1 MPTDRETIKAMIRED
16 RERRRKYFRVYD
28 PVRGDPQGEVVPRSK
43 FEIDGVEYNVPTE
56 MLSDPFVKAFVRYKG
71 ASGLLKATGQ
81 YDTEENRHLVTENL
95 MNLRLK
101 YDFEFTAATTIKIQD
116 KETKRAIPL
125 ILNEGQRIL
134 VGEYE
139 RQRLAGVP
147 IRVLLVKAR
156 QWGGSTATQCYMYWL
171 QRYWF
176 ENWHSCIV
184 ALDQTQ
190 AVNIRTMYKNL
201 IAKLPRWSDPVSFKR
216 FEGTELIRIMPE
228 RGCRVQIGSA
238 QKPDAL
244 RSFDFSLV
252 HMSEVGLWKDTKEAR
267 GDDVAMA
274 LYSTVPDV
282 QGTMIVMESTAKGV
296 GNYFHRQYLAAL
308 DNKKS
313 GTIGIRP
320 VFVAWFVDARYTR
333 HYLDRYPSTAAFVET
348 WTDYNW
354 HQWNVQGATLDGIFW
369 YNHFKKSH
377 HWTDFQ
383 MKSEYP
389 GSAEEA
395 FQTKSGRYF
404 TDDLLSWLHKN
415 VKEPKFIGDI
425 RGDATVGEKIMDN
438 VRLYPNDALQTEVLK
453 IWIHPTDNNVEGKK
467 VKNRFVVTVDVGG
480 RGHRADWSVIS
491 VFDRISMAGE
501 FGALERAALWRGHVD
516 PDLLAYKAAQ
526 IAHYY
531 DDALLVI
538 ESNTYETKNK
548 KSDDAAVSEGDHT
561 YTVLDTLAGIY
572 ENLYRRR
579 TAPDNTKDKPTR
591 HIGWHMNKQTKY
603 LAYDD
608 YTVRIREGDYMEY
621 SQDAADEAMW
631 LMNAPGGK
639 IEAMEGTHD
648 DIQDTTAVGCYIAF
662 GGMEPVKIIED
673 APRRTPSVRHTHT
686 GGESTF

>member
-1 MPTDRETIKAMIRED
+1 MTVDREKIKAMLRED
-16 RERRRKYFRVYD
+16 KERRNKYFRTYD
-28 PVRGDPQGEVVPRSK
+28 PIRGDSLGEVVPRSP
-43 FEIDGVEYNVPTE
+43 FVIDGKEYFVPNE
-56 MLSDPFVKAFVRYKG
+56 MLTDPFVKAYIKYKG
-71 ASGLLKATGQ
+71 ASGLLQATGQ
-81 YDTEENRHLVTENL
+81 YDNEDNRRVVQENL
-95 MNLRLK
+95 INLRFK
-101 YDFEFTAATTIKIQD
+101 YDFEFCCAATLKIQD
-116 KETKRAIPL
+116 KETKQMITFV
-125 ILNEGQRIL
+125 LNEGQRIL
-134 VGEYE
+134 IGEYE

-201 IAKLPRWSDPVSFKR
+201 IAKLPQWSDPVSFKR
-216 FEGTELIRIMPE
+216 FEGTELIRIIPE

-252 HMSEVGLWKDTKEAR
+252 HMSEVGLWKDTQEAK

-282 QGTMIVMESTAKGV
+282 PGTMIVMESTAKGV

-313 GTIGIRP
+313 GTTGIRP
-320 VFVAWFVDARYTR
+320 VFVSWFVDVRYTR
-333 HYLDRYPSTAAFVET
+333 RYLNRYQSTEDFVKT
-348 WTDYNW
+348 WNDYNW
-354 HQWNVQGATLDGIFW
+354 WQWEQGATLDGIFW

-389 GSAEEA
+389 TTAEEA

-404 TDDLLSWLHKN
+404 TDDLLSWLSKN
-415 VKEPKFIGDI
+415 IRQPKFIGDI

-438 VRLYPNDALQTEVLK
+438 VKLYPNDSLQTEVLK
-453 IWIHPTDNNVEGKK
+453 IWIYPDDNRPEGKK
-467 VKNRFVVTVDVGG
+467 VKNRFLVTVDVGG
-480 RGHRADWSVIS
+480 RGYRADWSVIS

-526 IAHYY
+526 IAHFY

-538 ESNTYETKNK
+538 ESNTYESKNK

-561 YTVLDTLAGIY
+561 YTVLDTLGGIY

-579 TAPDNTKDKPTR
+579 TAPDNKDDKATR

-673 APRRTPSVRHTHT
+673 APRRTSSVTHAKT
-686 GGESTF
+686 GGESQF

>member
-1 MPTDRETIKAMIRED
+1 MEKRFDAKAMLRLD
-16 RERRRKYFRVYD
+16 KERRNKYFRTYD
-28 PVRGDPQGEVVPRSK
+28 PIRGDESGEVVPRSK
-43 FEIDGVEYNVPTE
+43 LAIDGRDWFVPDE
-56 MLSDPFVKAFVRYKG
+56 MLKDPFVKAYLKYG
-71 ASGLLKATGQ
+71 GPSGLLNATGQ
-81 YDTEENRHLVTENL
+81 YDTEENRKAVKENL
-95 MNLRLK
+95 FNLRLK
-101 YDFEFTAATTIKIQD
+101 YDFEFAAAATIKIQD
-116 KETKRAIPL
+116 KETKQPIPL
-125 ILNEGQRIL
+125 VLNEGQRIL

-201 IAKLPRWSDPVSFKR
+201 IAKLPGWSDPVSFKR

-252 HMSEVGLWKDTKEAR
+252 HMSEVGLWKDTQEAK

-282 QGTMIVMESTAKGV
+282 PGTMIVMESTAKGV

-313 GTIGIRP
+313 GTSGIRP
-320 VFVAWFVDARYTR
+320 VFVAWYVDARYTK
-333 HYLDRYPSTAAFVET
+333 RYFGRYQNTEEFVET
-348 WTDYNW
+348 WTEYNW
-354 HQWNVQGATLDGIFW
+354 WQWEQGATLDGIYW
-369 YNHFKKSH
+369 YNTFKRSH

-389 GSAEEA
+389 TTAEEA

-404 TDDLLSWLHKN
+404 TDDLLAWLRKN
-415 VKEPKFIGDI
+415 VRAPKFVGDI
-425 RGDATVGEKIMDN
+425 RGDATVGDKVMEN

-453 IWIHPTDNNVEGKK
+453 IWIQPTDNAPEGVK
-467 VKNRFVVTVDVGG
+467 VRNRFLVTVDVGG

-561 YTVLDTLAGIY
+561 YTVLDTLGGIY

-579 TAPDNTKDKPTR
+579 TSPDNTRDKETR

-603 LAYDD
+603 MAYDD
-608 YTVRIREGDYMEY
+608 YTVRLREGDYMEY

-648 DIQDTTAVGCYIAF
+648 DIQDTTAVGCYISF
-662 GGMEPVKIIED
+662 GSMPAVKMVED
-673 APRRTPSVRHTHT
+673 APRRAPSVTHRGT

>member
-1 MPTDRETIKAMIRED
+1 MTADNDKIKEMLRED
-16 RERRRKYFRVYD
+16 QDRRRRYFRTYD
-28 PVRGDPQGEVVPRSK
+28 PIIGDEQGEVVHRTK
-43 FEIDGVEYNVPTE
+43 LGIDGKEYWVPDQ
-56 MLSDPFVKAFVRYKG
+56 MMADPFVKAYIRYKG
-71 ASGLLKATGQ
+71 PSGLLQATGQ
-81 YDTEENRHLVTENL
+81 YDTEENRKLVSEHLVR
-95 MNLRLK
+95 LRLK
-101 YDFEFTAATTIKIQD
+101 YVFEFSAATEDKIQD
-116 KETKRAIPL
+116 KETKSFIPL
-125 ILNEGQRIL
+125 ILNQGQRIL
-134 VGEYE
+134 VAEFE

-156 QWGGSTATQCYMYWL
+156 QWGGSTVTQCYMSWL

-184 ALDQTQ
+184 ALNQTQ

-201 IAKLPRWSDPVSFKR
+201 IAKLPRWSEPITFRR
-216 FEGTELIRIMPE
+216 FEGTELIRIIPE
-228 RGCRVQIGSA
+228 RGCRIQIGSA
-238 QKPDAL
+238 TKPDAL
-244 RSFDFSLV
+244 RSFDFSMV
-252 HMSEVGLWKDTKEAR
+252 HLSEVGLWKDTKEAK

-282 QGTMIVMESTAKGV
+282 PGTMIVMESTAKGV
-296 GNYFHRQYLAAL
+296 GNYFHRQYLAAKE
-308 DNKKS
+308 NKKNNAV
-313 GTIGIRP
+313 GIRP
-320 VFVAWFVDARYTR
+320 VFVGWFVDVRYTSR
-333 HYLDRYPSTAAFVET
+333 YLNRYRNTKEFVET
-348 WTDYNW
+348 WTEYNW
-354 HQWNVQGATLDGIFW
+354 WQWEQGATLDGIYW
-369 YNHFKKSH
+369 YNTYKKSKN
-377 HWTDFQ
+377 WNDFQ

-389 GSAEEA
+389 TTAEEA

-404 TDDLLSWLHKN
+404 SDDLLSWLQKN
-415 VKEPKFIGDI
+415 IRQPKFIGDI
-425 RGDATVGEKIMDN
+425 RGDATVGKNVMEN
-438 VRLYPNDALQTEVLK
+438 VRLYPNDALQSEVLK
-453 IWIHPTDNNVEGKK
+453 IWIHPTDGAIVGKK
-467 VKNRFVVTVDVGG
+467 IKNRFLVTVDVGG
-480 RGHRADWSVIS
+480 RSYRADWSVIS

-501 FGALERAALWRGHVD
+501 FGALERAALWKGHVD

-561 YTVLDTLAGIY
+561 YTVLDTLAEIY
-572 ENLYRRR
+572 DNLYRRR
-579 TAPDNTKDKPTR
+579 TTPDNKDDKATR

-648 DIQDTTAVGCYIAF
+648 DIQDTTAVGNYIAF
-662 GGMEPVKIIED
+662 GGMEPVKILED
-673 APRRTPSVRHTHT
+673 APRRTPSVRHANT
-686 GGESTF
+686 GGESSF

>member
-1 MPTDRETIKAMIRED
+1 MQSNPDIKAMLRED
-16 RERRRKYFRVYD
+16 KVRRNKYFRTYD
-28 PVRGDPQGEVVPRSK
+28 PIRGDEQGEVVPREK
-43 FEIDGVEYNVPTE
+43 LTIAGQEYNVPCE
-56 MLSDPFVKAFVRYKG
+56 MMQDPFVKAYLKHDG
-71 ASGLLKATGQ
+71 ASGLLRATGQ
-81 YDTEENRHLVTENL
+81 YDTDENRNAVVENL
-95 MNLRLK
+95 FNLRLK
-101 YDFEFTAATTIKIQD
+101 YDFEFCAAATIKIQD
-116 KETKRAIPL
+116 KETKKSIPL

-176 ENWHSCIV
+176 ESWHSCIV

-201 IAKLPRWSDPVSFKR
+201 IAKLPGWSDPISFKR
-216 FEGTELIRIMPE
+216 FEGTELIRIIPE
-228 RGCRVQIGSA
+228 RNCRVQIGSA
-238 QKPDAL
+238 QRPDAL

-252 HMSEVGLWKDTKEAR
+252 HMSEVGLWKDTQEAK

-282 QGTMIVMESTAKGV
+282 PGTMIVMESTAKGV

-313 GTIGIRP
+313 GTNGIRP
-320 VFVAWFVDARYTR
+320 VFVAWYVDARYTK
-333 HYLDRYPSTAAFVET
+333 RYFDKYRNTEDFVST
-348 WTDYNW
+348 WTEYNW
-354 HQWNVQGATLDGIFW
+354 WQWEQGATLDGIYW
-369 YNHFKKSH
+369 YNNFKKAH

-389 GSAEEA
+389 TTAEEA

-404 TDDLLSWLHKN
+404 TDDLLAWLKHN
-415 VKEPKFIGDI
+415 VRQPKFVGDI
-425 RGDATVGEKIMDN
+425 RGDATIGDKVMEN
-438 VRLYPNDALQTEVLK
+438 VKLYPNDALQSEVLK
-453 IWIHPTDNNVEGKK
+453 IWIHPQDNAPDGKV
-467 VKNRFVVTVDVGG
+467 VKNRFLVTVDVGG
-480 RGHRADWSVIS
+480 RGYRADWSVIS

-538 ESNTYETKNK
+538 ESNTYDTKNK

-561 YTVLDTLAGIY
+561 FTVLDTLGNIY
-572 ENLYRRR
+572 DNLYRRR
-579 TAPDNTKDKPTR
+579 TAPD
-591 HIGWHMNKQTKY
+591 
-603 LAYDD
+603 
-608 YTVRIREGDYMEY
+608 
-621 SQDAADEAMW
+621 
-631 LMNAPGGK
+631 
-639 IEAMEGTHD
+639 
-648 DIQDTTAVGCYIAF
+648 
-662 GGMEPVKIIED
+662 
-673 APRRTPSVRHTHT
+673 
-686 GGESTF
+686 

>member
-1 MPTDRETIKAMIRED
+1 MSTDREKIKAMLRLD
-16 RERRRKYFRVYD
+16 KERRRKYFRTYD
-28 PVRGDPQGEVVPRSK
+28 PIRGDELGEVVPRSP
-43 FEIDGVEYNVPTE
+43 FSIDGTEYWVPTE
-56 MLSDPFVKAFVRYKG
+56 MLSDDFVKAYIKYKG
-71 ASGLLKATGQ
+71 ASGLLRATGQ
-81 YDTEENRHLVTENL
+81 YDTEENRKLIVGNL
-95 MNLRLK
+95 MTLRLK
-101 YDFEFTAATTIKIQD
+101 YDFEFVAASTIKIQD
-116 KETKRAIPL
+116 KETKKPIPL

-134 VGEYE
+134 IGEYE

-201 IAKLPRWSDPVSFKR
+201 IAKLPAWSDPVSFKR

-252 HMSEVGLWKDTKEAR
+252 HMSEVGLWKDTQEAR

-282 QGTMIVMESTAKGV
+282 PGTMIVMESTAKGV

-320 VFVAWFVDARYTR
+320 VFVAWYVDIRYTR
-333 HYLDRYPSTAAFVET
+333 RYLDRYPSTEKFVET

-354 HQWNVQGATLDGIFW
+354 WQWEQGATLDGIYW
-369 YNHFKKSH
+369 YNHFKKAH

-389 GSAEEA
+389 TTAEEA

-404 TDDLLSWLHKN
+404 TDDLLSWLHRN
-415 VKEPKFIGDI
+415 IRNPKFTGDI
-425 RGDATVGEKIMDN
+425 RGDATVGEKIMQN
-438 VRLYPNDALQTEVLK
+438 VKLYPMDALTEVLK
-453 IWIHPTDNNVEGKK
+453 IWIYPTDNAPSGKK
-467 VKNRFVVTVDVGG
+467 VKNRFLVTVDVGG

-538 ESNTYETKNK
+538 ESNTYETKNR

-579 TAPDNTKDKPTR
+579 TTPDNTRDKETR

-631 LMNAPGGK
+631 LMNAPGGR

-648 DIQDTTAVGCYIAF
+648 DIQDTTAVGNYIAF
-662 GGMEPVKIIED
+662 GGMDPVKILED
-673 APRRTPSVRHTHT
+673 APRRTSSVKHSFT
-686 GGESTF
+686 GGESSF

>member
-1 MPTDRETIKAMIRED
+1 MTADSYDVKEMLRVDKA
-16 RERRRKYFRVYD
+16 RRNKYFRAYD
-28 PVRGDPQGEVVPRSK
+28 PVKGDPLGEVVPRTQFK
-43 FEIDGVEYNVPTE
+43 IDGQDYWVPE
-56 MLSDPFVKAFVRYKG
+56 QMMRDPFVVAFIRYKG
-71 ASGLLKATGQ
+71 ASGLLQATGQ
-81 YDTEENRHLVTENL
+81 YDTEENRKLILDNL

-101 YDFEFTAATTIKIQD
+101 YDFEFCAAATVKIQD
-116 KETKRAIPL
+116 KETKKPIPL
-125 ILNEGQRIL
+125 VLNEGQRIL

-171 QRYWF
+171 QRYWY

-201 IAKLPRWSDPVSFKR
+201 IAKLPVWSDPVTFKR

-252 HMSEVGLWKDTKEAR
+252 HMSEVGLWKDTQEAR

-282 QGTMIVMESTAKGV
+282 PGTMIVMESTAKGV

-313 GTIGIRP
+313 NTAGIRP
-320 VFVAWFVDARYTR
+320 VFVAWYVDIRYTR
-333 HYLDRYPSTAAFVET
+333 KYLSRYPSTKQFVET

-354 HQWNVQGATLDGIFW
+354 WQWEQGATMDGIFW

-389 GSAEEA
+389 TTAEEA

-415 VKEPKFIGDI
+415 IRQPKFVGDI
-425 RGDATVGEKIMDN
+425 RGRATVGEGVMEEVK
-438 VRLYPNDALQTEVLK
+438 LYPNDALLSEVLK
-453 IWIHPTDNNVEGKK
+453 IWIYPEDNAPSGKK

-480 RGHRADWSVIS
+480 RGARADWSVIS
-491 VFDRISMAGE
+491 VFDRLSMAGE

-538 ESNTYETKNK
+538 ESNTYETKNR

-579 TAPDNTKDKPTR
+579 TTPDNTQDKATR

-603 LAYDD
+603 MAYDD
-608 YTVRIREGDYMEY
+608 YTVRLREGDYMEY

-662 GGMEPVKIIED
+662 GGMEPVKILED
-673 APRRTPSVRHTHT
+673 APRRTSSVRHAHT

>member
-1 MPTDRETIKAMIRED
+1 MTPGDFDIKEMLRTD
-16 RERRRKYFRVYD
+16 RERRNKYFRTYD
-28 PVRGDPQGEVVPRSK
+28 PILGDSLGEVVPRTQ
-43 FEIDGVEYNVPTE
+43 FEIAGRTYWVPTE
-56 MLSDPFVKAFVRYKG
+56 MMSDDFVKAYQKYGG
-71 ASGLLKATGQ
+71 ASGLLRATGQ
-81 YDTEENRHLVTENL
+81 FDTEENRRLIDENL
-95 MNLRLK
+95 INIRFR
-101 YDFEFTAATTIKIQD
+101 YDFEFCCAATLKIQD
-116 KETKRAIPL
+116 KETKQMITFV
-125 ILNEGQRIL
+125 LNEGQRIL
-134 VGEYE
+134 IGEYE

-171 QRYWF
+171 QRYWY

-201 IAKLPRWSDPVSFKR
+201 IAKLPPWSGHITFKR
-216 FEGTELIRIMPE
+216 FEGTELIRIIPE

-252 HMSEVGLWKDTKEAR
+252 HMSEVGLWKDTQEAK

-282 QGTMIVMESTAKGV
+282 PGTMIVMESTAKGV

-313 GTIGIRP
+313 GTVGIRP
-320 VFVAWFVDARYTR
+320 VFVAWFVDVRYTR
-333 HYLDRYPSTAAFVET
+333 RVLNRYASYSDFVKT
-348 WTDYNW
+348 WSEYNW
-354 HQWNVQGATLDGIFW
+354 WQWEQGATMDGIFW

-389 GSAEEA
+389 TTAEEA

-404 TDDLLSWLHKN
+404 TDDLLSWLRKN
-415 VKEPKFIGDI
+415 TRQPKFIGDI
-425 RGDATVGEKIMDN
+425 RGDATVGEKIMEN

-453 IWIHPTDNNVEGKK
+453 IWIHPDENVPAGKK
-467 VKNRFVVTVDVGG
+467 VKNRFLVTVDVGG
-480 RGHRADWSVIS
+480 RGYRADWSVIS

-531 DDALLVI
+531 GDALLVI
-538 ESNTYETKNK
+538 ESNTYETKNR

-561 YTVLDTLAGIY
+561 YTVLDTLGGIY

-579 TAPDNTKDKPTR
+579 TAPDNKDDKATR

-603 LAYDD
+603 MAYDD
-608 YTVRIREGDYMEY
+608 YTVRLREGDYMEY

-662 GGMEPVKIIED
+662 GGMEPVKILED
-673 APRRTPSVRHTHT
+673 APRRTPSVRHSAG
-686 GGESTF
+686 GGESQF

>member
-1 MPTDRETIKAMIRED
+1 MSIDREKIKEMLRTDRARRET
-16 RERRRKYFRVYD
+16 YFRTYD
-28 PVRGDPQGEVVPRSK
+28 PIRGDDQSEVVQRSQL
-43 FEIDGVEYNVPTE
+43 EIDGKVYWVPNQ
-56 MLSDPFVKAFVRYKG
+56 MLADSFVKAYLKYG
-71 ASGLLKATGQ
+71 GPSGLLQVTGQ
-81 YDTEENRHLVTENL
+81 YDTEENRKLISENL
-95 MNLRLK
+95 VRLRLK
-101 YDFEFTAATTIKIQD
+101 YDFEFSAATEDKIQD
-116 KETKRAIPL
+116 KETKAFIPL
-125 ILNEGQRIL
+125 ILNKGQRIL
-134 VGEYE
+134 VAEFE

-147 IRVLLVKAR
+147 IRILLVKAR
-156 QWGGSTATQCYMYWL
+156 QWGGSTVTQCYMSWL

-184 ALDQTQ
+184 ALNQTQ

-201 IAKLPRWSDPVSFKR
+201 IAKLPRWSDPITFKR
-216 FEGTELIRIMPE
+216 FEGTELIRIIPE
-228 RGCRVQIGSA
+228 RGCRIQIGSA
-238 QKPDAL
+238 TKPDAL
-244 RSFDFSLV
+244 RSFDFSMV
-252 HMSEVGLWKDTKEAR
+252 HLSEVGLWKDTKEAK

-282 QGTMIVMESTAKGV
+282 PGTMIVMESTAKGV
-296 GNYFHRQYLAAL
+296 GNYFHRQYLAAV
-308 DNKKS
+308 DNKEH
-313 GTIGIRP
+313 GANGIRP
-320 VFVAWFVDARYTR
+320 VFVGWFVDARYTR
-333 HYLDRYPSTAAFVET
+333 RYLDRYPSTEQFVST
-348 WTDYNW
+348 WTEYNW
-354 HQWNVQGATLDGIFW
+354 WQWEQGATLDGIYW
-369 YNHFKKSH
+369 YNRYKKEKN
-377 HWTDFQ
+377 WNDFQ

-389 GSAEEA
+389 TTAEEA

-404 TDDLLSWLHKN
+404 SDDLLSWLKQN
-415 VKEPKFIGDI
+415 VRQPKFIGDI
-425 RGDATVGEKIMDN
+425 RGDATVGEKIMEN
-438 VRLYPNDALQTEVLK
+438 VRLYPNDALQSEVLK
-453 IWIHPTDNNVEGKK
+453 IWINPKDNIPDGKK
-467 VKNRFVVTVDVGG
+467 VKNRFLVTVDVGG
-480 RGHRADWSVIS
+480 RSYRADWSVIS

-538 ESNTYETKNK
+538 ESNTYESKNK

-579 TAPDNTKDKPTR
+579 TAPDNKDDKATR
-591 HIGWHMNKQTKY
+591 HIGWHMNKSTKY

-621 SQDAADEAMW
+621 SQDAANEAMW

-662 GGMEPVKIIED
+662 GGMEPVKIVED
-673 APRRTPSVRHTHT
+673 APRRTPSVRHSAT
-686 GGESTF
+686 GGESQF

>member
-1 MPTDRETIKAMIRED
+1 MSTDREKIKEMLRVD
-16 RERRRKYFRVYD
+16 KERRKKYFRTYD
-28 PVRGDPQGEVVPRSK
+28 PIRGDELGEVVPRSP
-43 FEIDGVEYNVPTE
+43 FSIDGTEYWVPTE
-56 MLSDPFVKAFVRYKG
+56 MLSDDFVKAYIKYKG
-71 ASGLLKATGQ
+71 ASGLLRATGQ
-81 YDTEENRHLVTENL
+81 YDTEENRRLIVGNL
-95 MNLRLK
+95 MTLRLK
-101 YDFEFTAATTIKIQD
+101 YDFEFVAASTIKIQD
-116 KETKRAIPL
+116 KETKKPIPL

-134 VGEYE
+134 IGEYE

-201 IAKLPRWSDPVSFKR
+201 IAKLPAWSDPVTFKR

-252 HMSEVGLWKDTKEAR
+252 HMSEVGLWKDTQEAR

-282 QGTMIVMESTAKGV
+282 PGTMIVMESTAKGV

-320 VFVAWFVDARYTR
+320 VFVAWYVDIRYTR
-333 HYLDRYPSTAAFVET
+333 RYLDRYPSTEKFVET

-354 HQWNVQGATLDGIFW
+354 WQWEQGATLDGIYW
-369 YNHFKKSH
+369 YNHFKKAH

-389 GSAEEA
+389 TTAEEA

-404 TDDLLSWLHKN
+404 TDDLLSWLHRN
-415 VKEPKFIGDI
+415 IRNPKFVGDI
-425 RGDATVGEKIMDN
+425 RGDATVGEKIMEN
-438 VRLYPNDALQTEVLK
+438 VKLYPMDALTEVLK
-453 IWIHPTDNNVEGKK
+453 IWIYPTDNAPSGKK
-467 VKNRFVVTVDVGG
+467 VKNRFLVTVDVGG

-501 FGALERAALWRGHVD
+501 YGALERAALWRGHVD

-538 ESNTYETKNK
+538 ESNTYETKNR

-579 TAPDNTKDKPTR
+579 TTPDNTRDKETR

-631 LMNAPGGK
+631 LMNAPGGR

-648 DIQDTTAVGCYIAF
+648 DIQDTTAVGNYIAF
-662 GGMEPVKIIED
+662 GGMEPVKILED
-673 APRRTPSVRHTHT
+673 APRRTSSVKHSFT
-686 GGESTF
+686 GGESSF

>member
-1 MPTDRETIKAMIRED
+1 MSTDREKIKEMLRVD
-16 RERRRKYFRVYD
+16 KERRKKYFRTYD
-28 PVRGDPQGEVVPRSK
+28 PIRGDELGEVVPRSP
-43 FEIDGVEYNVPTE
+43 FSIDGTEYWVPTE
-56 MLSDPFVKAFVRYKG
+56 MLSDDFVKAYIKYKG
-71 ASGLLKATGQ
+71 ASGLLRATGQ
-81 YDTEENRHLVTENL
+81 YDTEENRRLIVGNL
-95 MNLRLK
+95 MTLRLK
-101 YDFEFTAATTIKIQD
+101 YDFEFVAASTIKIQD
-116 KETKRAIPL
+116 KETKKPIPL

-134 VGEYE
+134 IGEYE

-201 IAKLPRWSDPVSFKR
+201 IAKLPAWSDPVSFKR

-252 HMSEVGLWKDTKEAR
+252 HMSEVGLWKDTQEAR

-282 QGTMIVMESTAKGV
+282 PGTMIVMESTAKGV

-320 VFVAWFVDARYTR
+320 VFVAWYVDIRYTR
-333 HYLDRYPSTAAFVET
+333 RYLDRYPSTEKFVET

-354 HQWNVQGATLDGIFW
+354 WQWEQGATLDGIYW
-369 YNHFKKSH
+369 YNHFKKAH

-389 GSAEEA
+389 TTAEEA

-404 TDDLLSWLHKN
+404 TDDLLSWLHRN
-415 VKEPKFIGDI
+415 IRNPKFVGDI
-425 RGDATVGEKIMDN
+425 RGDATVGEKIMEN
-438 VRLYPNDALQTEVLK
+438 VKLYPMDALTEVLK
-453 IWIHPTDNNVEGKK
+453 IWIYPTDNAPSGKK
-467 VKNRFVVTVDVGG
+467 VKNRFLVTVDVGG

-501 FGALERAALWRGHVD
+501 YGALERAALWRGHVD

-538 ESNTYETKNK
+538 ESNTYETKNR

-579 TAPDNTKDKPTR
+579 TTPDNTRDKETR

-631 LMNAPGGK
+631 LMNAPGGR

-648 DIQDTTAVGCYIAF
+648 DIQDTTAVGNYIAF
-662 GGMEPVKIIED
+662 GGMDPVKILED
-673 APRRTPSVRHTHT
+673 APRRTSSVKHSFT
-686 GGESTF
+686 GGESSF

>member
-1 MPTDRETIKAMIRED
+1 MKAGDYDIKEMLRIDKA
-16 RERRRKYFRVYD
+16 RRKKYFRIYD
-28 PVRGDPQGEVVPRSK
+28 PVKGDAEGEVVPRAP
-43 FEIDGVEYNVPTE
+43 FVIDGVEYNVPKE
-56 MLSDPFVKAFVRYKG
+56 MLDDPFVKAYVKYNG
-71 ASGLLKATGQ
+71 ESGLLKATGQ
-81 YDTEENRHLVTENL
+81 YDNEENRRLILANL
-95 MNLRLK
+95 QNLRLK
-101 YDFEFTAATTIKIQD
+101 YDFEFCAATTIKIQD
-116 KETKRAIPL
+116 KETKRPIPL

-139 RQRLAGVP
+139 RQRIAGVP

-171 QRYWF
+171 QRYWY

-201 IAKLPRWSDPVSFKR
+201 IAKLPNWSDPVTFKR

-252 HMSEVGLWKDTKEAR
+252 HMSEVGLWKDTQEAK

-282 QGTMIVMESTAKGV
+282 PGTMIVMESTAKGV

-313 GTIGIRP
+313 GTVGIRP
-320 VFVAWFVDARYTR
+320 VFVAWYVDVRYTR
-333 HYLDRYPSTAAFVET
+333 KYTSRYYSASKFVDT
-348 WTDYNW
+348 WSEYNW
-354 HQWNVQGATLDGIFW
+354 WQWEQGATLEGIFW
-369 YNHFKKSH
+369 YNNFKKSH

-389 GSAEEA
+389 TTAEEA

-415 VKEPKFIGDI
+415 IRQPKFIGDI
-425 RGDATVGEKIMDN
+425 RGDATVGEKIMEN
-438 VRLYPNDALQTEVLK
+438 VKLYPNDSLQTEVLK
-453 IWIHPTDNNVEGKK
+453 IWIYPTDNAQDGKK
-467 VKNRFVVTVDVGG
+467 VKNRFLVTVDVGG
-480 RGHRADWSVIS
+480 RGYRADWSVIS
-491 VFDRISMAGE
+491 VFDRVSMASE

-561 YTVLDTLAGIY
+561 YTVLDTLGGIY

-579 TAPDNTKDKPTR
+579 TTPDNTADKATR

-603 LAYDD
+603 MAYDD
-608 YTVRIREGDYMEY
+608 YTVRLREGDYMEY

-662 GGMEPVKIIED
+662 GGMEPVKIVED
-673 APRRTPSVRHTHT
+673 APHRTPSVRHPNT

>member
-1 MPTDRETIKAMIRED
+1 MSTDREKIKEMLRED
-16 RERRRKYFRVYD
+16 KERRKKYFRTYD
-28 PVRGDPQGEVVPRSK
+28 PVRGDELGEVVPRAPFS
-43 FEIDGVEYNVPTE
+43 IDGTEYWVPKE
-56 MLSDPFVKAFVRYKG
+56 MLSDDFVKAYLKYKG
-71 ASGLLKATGQ
+71 ASGLLRATGQ
-81 YDTEENRHLVTENL
+81 YDTEENRKLIVEHL
-95 MNLRLK
+95 MALRLK
-101 YDFEFTAATTIKIQD
+101 YDFEFVAAATIKIQD
-116 KETKRAIPL
+116 KETKKPIPL

-134 VGEYE
+134 IGEYE

-201 IAKLPRWSDPVSFKR
+201 IAKLPAWSDPVSFKR

-252 HMSEVGLWKDTKEAR
+252 HMSEVGLWKDTQEAR

-282 QGTMIVMESTAKGV
+282 PGTMIVMESTAKGV

-320 VFVAWFVDARYTR
+320 VFVAWYVDIRYTR
-333 HYLDRYPSTAAFVET
+333 RYLDRYPSTEKFVET

-354 HQWNVQGATLDGIFW
+354 WQWEQGATLDGIYW
-369 YNHFKKSH
+369 YNHFKKAH

-389 GSAEEA
+389 TTAEEA

-404 TDDLLSWLHKN
+404 TDDLLSWLHRN
-415 VKEPKFIGDI
+415 IRNPKFVGDI
-425 RGDATVGEKIMDN
+425 RGDATVGEKIMQN
-438 VRLYPNDALQTEVLK
+438 VKLYPMDALTEVLK
-453 IWIHPTDNNVEGKK
+453 IWIYPTDNAPSGKK
-467 VKNRFVVTVDVGG
+467 VKNRFLVTVDVGG

-538 ESNTYETKNK
+538 ESNTYETKNR

-579 TAPDNTKDKPTR
+579 TTPDNTRDKETR

-631 LMNAPGGK
+631 LMNAPGGR

-648 DIQDTTAVGCYIAF
+648 DIQDTTAVGNYIAF
-662 GGMEPVKIIED
+662 GGMEPVKILED
-673 APRRTPSVRHTHT
+673 APRRTPSVKHSFT
-686 GGESTF
+686 GGESSF

>member
-1 MPTDRETIKAMIRED
+1 MTADNYDVKEMIRTDRERKN
-16 RERRRKYFRVYD
+16 KYFRIYD
-28 PVRGDPQGEVVPRSK
+28 PVRGDKDGEVVPRVP
-43 FEIDGVEYNVPTE
+43 FTMDGQEYFVPAE
-56 MLSDPFVKAFVRYKG
+56 MMSDPFVKAYVKYKG
-71 ASGLLKATGQ
+71 ASGLLQATGQ
-81 YDTEENRHLVTENL
+81 YDTEENRRLIMENL
-95 MNLRLK
+95 FRLRLK
-101 YDFEFTAATTIKIQD
+101 YDFEFSAATEDKIQD
-116 KETKRAIPL
+116 KETKKFIPL

-156 QWGGSTATQCYMYWL
+156 QWGGSTATQCYMSWL

-184 ALDQTQ
+184 ALDQTK

-201 IAKLPRWSDPVSFKR
+201 IAKLPKWSSPITFKR
-216 FEGTELIRIMPE
+216 FEGTELIRIIPE

-252 HMSEVGLWKDTKEAR
+252 HMSEVGLWKDTQEAR

-282 QGTMIVMESTAKGV
+282 PGTMIVMESTAKGV

-313 GTIGIRP
+313 NTAGIRP
-320 VFVAWFVDARYTR
+320 VFVAWYVDVRYTR
-333 HYLDRYPSTAAFVET
+333 KYLTRYASTKEFVET

-354 HQWNVQGATLDGIFW
+354 WQWEQGATMDGIFW

-389 GSAEEA
+389 TTAEEA

-415 VKEPKFIGDI
+415 LRQPKFIGDI
-425 RGDATVGEKIMDN
+425 RGDATVGEGVMEN
-438 VRLYPNDALQTEVLK
+438 VKLYPNDALLSEVLK
-453 IWIHPTDNNVEGKK
+453 IWIYPEDNAPAGKI

-480 RGHRADWSVIS
+480 RGARADWSVIS
-491 VFDRISMAGE
+491 VFDRLSMAGE

-526 IAHYY
+526 IAHFY
-531 DDALLVI
+531 DDAMLVI

-579 TAPDNTKDKPTR
+579 TTPDNTQDKATR

-603 LAYDD
+603 MAYDD
-608 YTVRIREGDYMEY
+608 YTVRLREGDFMEY

-673 APRRTPSVRHTHT
+673 APRRTSSVRHTHT

>member
-1 MPTDRETIKAMIRED
+1 MLPKSNAEIKQIIKED
-16 RERRRKYFRVYD
+16 RERKKRYFRVYD
-28 PVRGDPQGEVVPRSK
+28 PIRGDQTGEVVPRVQLTI
-43 FEIDGVEYNVPTE
+43 EGVEYWVPEE
-56 MLSDPFVKAFVRYKG
+56 MKKDTFVRAYLKYKTPG
-71 ASGLLKATGQ
+71 KLLEATGQ
-81 YDTEENRHLVTENL
+81 FDTEENRQTVIEHLFY
-95 MNLRLK
+95 LRLK
-101 YDFEFTAATTIKIQD
+101 YDFEFCAAATLMIQD
-116 KETKRAIPL
+116 KETKQMIPL
-125 ILNEGQRIL
+125 YLNEGQRIL
-134 VGEYE
+134 IGEYE
-139 RQRLAGVP
+139 RQRLAGKP

-171 QRYWF
+171 QRYWY

-201 IAKLPRWSDPVSFKR
+201 ISKLPKWSNPITFKR
-216 FEGTELIRIMPE
+216 FEGTELIRIIPE
-228 RGCRVQIGSA
+228 RGCRIQIGSA

-252 HMSEVGLWKDTKEAR
+252 HMSEVGLWKDTQEAK

-282 QGTMIVMESTAKGV
+282 PGTMIVMESTAKGV

-308 DNKKS
+308 ENKKNRS
-313 GTIGIRP
+313 DGIRP
-320 VFVAWFVDARYTR
+320 VFVSWFVDSRYTKDYMKKYR
-333 HYLDRYPSTAAFVET
+333 NTASFLET
-348 WTDYNW
+348 FTDYNW
-354 HQWNVQGATLDGIFW
+354 WQWEQGATLDGIFW
-369 YNHFKKSH
+369 YNRFKKSH

-389 GSAEEA
+389 TTAEEA

-415 VKEPKFIGDI
+415 IREPKFIGDI
-425 RGDATVGEKIMDN
+425 RGDATIGEKVLDN
-438 VRLYPNDALQTEVLK
+438 VKLYPNDSLQTEVLK
-453 IWIHPTDNNVEGKK
+453 IWIMPTDNTPEGKI
-467 VKNRFVVTVDVGG
+467 VKNRFIVTVDVGG
-480 RGHRADWSVIS
+480 RGYKADWSVIS

-526 IAHYY
+526 IASFY

-538 ESNTYETKNK
+538 ESNTYDTKNK

-561 YTVLDTLAGIY
+561 YTVLDTLGGIY
-572 ENLYRRR
+572 DNLYRRR
-579 TAPDNTKDKPTR
+579 TKPDSTRDRETR

-603 LAYDD
+603 QAYDD
-608 YTVRIREGDYMEY
+608 YTVRLREGDYMEY

-662 GGMEPVKIIED
+662 GSMPAVKIIEE
-673 APRRTPSVRHTHT
+673 TPHGASSVIHSKT

>member
-1 MPTDRETIKAMIRED
+1 MVNRADIKEMLRLD
-16 RERRRKYFRVYD
+16 KERRNKYFRTYD
-28 PVRGDPQGEVVPRSK
+28 PIRGDKEGEVVPRSPLA
-43 FEIDGVEYNVPTE
+43 IDGETYYVPQE
-56 MLSDPFVKAFVRYKG
+56 MHSDPFVKAYFKYG
-71 ASGLLKATGQ
+71 GPSGLLRATGQ
-81 YDTEENRHLVTENL
+81 YDTEDNRRVVAENL
-95 MNLRLK
+95 LTLRLK
-101 YDFEFTAATTIKIQD
+101 YDFEFCAAATIKIQD
-116 KETKRAIPL
+116 KETKKPIPL

-134 VGEYE
+134 IGEYE

-201 IAKLPRWSDPVSFKR
+201 IAKLPRWSDPITFKR
-216 FEGTELIRIMPE
+216 FEGTELIRIIPE

-252 HMSEVGLWKDTKEAR
+252 HMSEVGLWKDTQEAK

-282 QGTMIVMESTAKGV
+282 PGTMIVMESTAKGV

-313 GTIGIRP
+313 GTNGIRP
-320 VFVAWFVDARYTR
+320 VFVAWYVDVRYTK
-333 HYLDRYPSTAAFVET
+333 RYFNRYQSTEEFVQT
-348 WTDYNW
+348 WTEYNW
-354 HQWNVQGATLDGIFW
+354 WQWEQGATLDGIFW
-369 YNHFKKSH
+369 YNNFKKSH

-389 GSAEEA
+389 TTAEEA

-415 VKEPKFIGDI
+415 LRQPKFIGDI
-425 RGDATVGEKIMDN
+425 RGDATIGEKVMDN
-438 VRLYPNDALQTEVLK
+438 VKLYPNDALQSEVLK
-453 IWIHPTDNNVEGKK
+453 IWIYPTDGEISGKII
-467 VKNRFVVTVDVGG
+467 KNRFLVTVDVGG
-480 RGHRADWSVIS
+480 RGYRADWSVIS

-531 DDALLVI
+531 NDALLVI
-538 ESNTYETKNK
+538 ESNTYDTKNK

-561 YTVLDTLAGIY
+561 YTVLDTLGGIY

-579 TAPDNTKDKPTR
+579 TAPDNTRDKETR

-603 LAYDD
+603 MAYDD
-608 YTVRIREGDYMEY
+608 YTVRLREGDYMEY

-662 GGMEPVKIIED
+662 GSMESVKIIED
-673 APRRTPSVRHTHT
+673 TPRRASSVTHSHT

>member
-1 MPTDRETIKAMIRED
+1 MSTDREKIKEMLRVD
-16 RERRRKYFRVYD
+16 KERRKKYFRTYD
-28 PVRGDPQGEVVPRSK
+28 PIRGDELGEVVPRSP
-43 FEIDGVEYNVPTE
+43 FSIDGTEYWVPTE
-56 MLSDPFVKAFVRYKG
+56 MLSDDFVKAYIKYKG
-71 ASGLLKATGQ
+71 ASGLLRATGQ
-81 YDTEENRHLVTENL
+81 YDTEENRRLIVGNL
-95 MNLRLK
+95 MTLRLK
-101 YDFEFTAATTIKIQD
+101 YDFEFVAASTIKIQD
-116 KETKRAIPL
+116 KETKKPIPL

-134 VGEYE
+134 IGEYE

-201 IAKLPRWSDPVSFKR
+201 IAKLPAWSDPVTFKR

-252 HMSEVGLWKDTKEAR
+252 HMSEVGLWKDTQEAR

-282 QGTMIVMESTAKGV
+282 PGTMIVMESTAKGV

-320 VFVAWFVDARYTR
+320 VFVAWYVDIRYTR
-333 HYLDRYPSTAAFVET
+333 RYLDRYPSTEKFVET

-354 HQWNVQGATLDGIFW
+354 WQWEQGATLDGIYW
-369 YNHFKKSH
+369 YNHFKKAH

-389 GSAEEA
+389 TTAEEA

-404 TDDLLSWLHKN
+404 TDDLLSWLHRN
-415 VKEPKFIGDI
+415 IRNPKFVGDI
-425 RGDATVGEKIMDN
+425 RGDATVGEKIMEN
-438 VRLYPNDALQTEVLK
+438 VKLYPMDALTEVLK
-453 IWIHPTDNNVEGKK
+453 IWIYPTDNAPSGKK
-467 VKNRFVVTVDVGG
+467 VKNRFLVTVDVGG

-501 FGALERAALWRGHVD
+501 YGALERAALWRGHVD

-538 ESNTYETKNK
+538 ESNTYETKNR

-579 TAPDNTKDKPTR
+579 TTPDNTRDKETR

-621 SQDAADEAMW
+621 SQDAANEAMW

-648 DIQDTTAVGCYIAF
+648 DIQDTTAVGNYIAF
-662 GGMEPVKIIED
+662 GGMEPVKILED
-673 APRRTPSVRHTHT
+673 APRRTSSVKHSFT
-686 GGESTF
+686 GGESSF

>member
-1 MPTDRETIKAMIRED
+1 MSTDREKIKEMLRED
-16 RERRRKYFRVYD
+16 KERRKKYFRTYD
-28 PVRGDPQGEVVPRSK
+28 PIRGDELGEVVPRAPFS
-43 FEIDGVEYNVPTE
+43 IDGTEYWVPKE
-56 MLSDPFVKAFVRYKG
+56 MLSDDFVKAYLKYKG
-71 ASGLLKATGQ
+71 ASGLLRATGQ
-81 YDTEENRHLVTENL
+81 YDTEENRKLIVEHL
-95 MNLRLK
+95 MALRLK
-101 YDFEFTAATTIKIQD
+101 YDFEFVAAATIKIQD
-116 KETKRAIPL
+116 KETKKPIPL

-134 VGEYE
+134 IGEYE

-201 IAKLPRWSDPVSFKR
+201 IAKLPAWSDPVSFKR

-252 HMSEVGLWKDTKEAR
+252 HMSEVGLWKDTQEAR

-282 QGTMIVMESTAKGV
+282 PGTMIVMESTAKGV

-320 VFVAWFVDARYTR
+320 VFVAWYVDIRYTR
-333 HYLDRYPSTAAFVET
+333 RYLDRYPSTEKFVET

-354 HQWNVQGATLDGIFW
+354 WQWEQGATLDGIYW
-369 YNHFKKSH
+369 YNHFKKAH

-389 GSAEEA
+389 TTAEEA

-404 TDDLLSWLHKN
+404 TDDLLSWLHRN
-415 VKEPKFIGDI
+415 IRNPKFVGDI
-425 RGDATVGEKIMDN
+425 RGDATVGEKIMQN
-438 VRLYPNDALQTEVLK
+438 VKLYPMDALTEVLK
-453 IWIHPTDNNVEGKK
+453 IWIYPTDNAPSGKK
-467 VKNRFVVTVDVGG
+467 VKNRFLVTVDVGG

-538 ESNTYETKNK
+538 ESNTYETKNR

-579 TAPDNTKDKPTR
+579 TTPDNTRDKETR

-631 LMNAPGGK
+631 LMNAPGGR

-648 DIQDTTAVGCYIAF
+648 DIQDTTAVGNYIAF
-662 GGMEPVKIIED
+662 GGMEPVKILED
-673 APRRTPSVRHTHT
+673 APRRTSSVKHSFT
-686 GGESTF
+686 GGESSF

>member
-1 MPTDRETIKAMIRED
+1 MIFDRKDTKAILHED
-16 RERRRKYFRVYD
+16 RGRRNKYFRTYD
-28 PVRGDPQGEVVPRSK
+28 PVRGDPLCEVVPRDK
-43 FEIDGVEYNVPTE
+43 LTIDDVTYMVPTE
-56 MLSDPFVKAFVRYKG
+56 MLSDPLVMAYLKYKAPG
-71 ASGLLKATGQ
+71 ELLRACGQ
-81 YDTEENRHLVTENL
+81 FDTEDNRRAVIEAIS
-95 MNLRLK
+95 NLRLK
-101 YDFEFTAATTIKIQD
+101 YDFEFCAATTITIQD
-116 KETKRAIPL
+116 KETKRPIPL

-134 VGEYE
+134 IGEYE

-176 ENWHSCIV
+176 LNWHSCIV

-201 IAKLPRWSDPVSFKR
+201 IAKLPAWSDPVSFKR
-216 FEGTELIRIMPE
+216 FEGTELIRIIPE
-228 RGCRVQIGSA
+228 RGCRIQIGSA

-252 HMSEVGLWKDTKEAR
+252 HMSEVGLWKDTKEAK

-282 QGTMIVMESTAKGV
+282 PGTMIVMESTAKGV

-308 DNKKS
+308 ENKKT

-320 VFVAWFVDARYTR
+320 VFVAWYVDVRYTR
-333 HYLDRYPSTAAFVET
+333 SWKSRYSNAAEFIAT
-348 WTDYNW
+348 WTEYNW
-354 HQWNVQGATLDGIFW
+354 WQWEQGATLDGIFW
-369 YNHFKKSH
+369 YNTFKKSH

-389 GSAEEA
+389 TTAEEA

-404 TDDLLSWLHKN
+404 TDDLLSWLHQNIKA
-415 VKEPKFIGDI
+415 PKFVGDI
-425 RGDATVGEKIMDN
+425 RGDATVGEKVMDN
-438 VRLYPNDALQTEVLK
+438 VKLYPNDSLQSEVLK
-453 IWIHPTDNNVEGKK
+453 IWIYPTDFTPEGKK
-467 VKNRFVVTVDVGG
+467 VKNRFIVTVDVGG
-480 RGHRADWSVIS
+480 RGYRADWSVIS
-491 VFDRISMAGE
+491 VFDRLSMAGE

-538 ESNTYETKNK
+538 ESNTYDTKNK

-561 YTVLDTLAGIY
+561 FTVLDTLGGIY

-579 TAPDNTKDKPTR
+579 TAPDKKGDKETR

-603 LAYDD
+603 MAYDD
-608 YTVRIREGDYMEY
+608 YTVRLREGDYMEY

-631 LMNAPGGK
+631 LMNAPGGR

-648 DIQDTTAVGCYIAF
+648 DIQDTTAVACYIAF
-662 GGMEPVKIIED
+662 GSMPAVKIMED
-673 APRRTPSVRHTHT
+673 APNKASSGVTSFN
-686 GGESTF
+686 GGEAIF

>member
-1 MPTDRETIKAMIRED
+1 MVSDRKDIKALLRLD
-16 RERRRKYFRVYD
+16 KERRNKYFRTYD
-28 PVRGDPQGEVVPRSK
+28 PIRGDLLGEVVPRAK
-43 FEIDGVEYNVPTE
+43 LAIDGREYYVPEE
-56 MLSDPFVKAFVRYKG
+56 MLRDPFVKAYLKYG
-71 ASGLLKATGQ
+71 GPSELLRATGQ
-81 YDTEENRHLVTENL
+81 YDTEENRKAITENL
-95 MNLRLK
+95 FTLRLK
-101 YDFEFTAATTIKIQD
+101 YDFEFTAASTIKIQD
-116 KETKRAIPL
+116 KETKRPIPL

-134 VGEYE
+134 IGEYE

-171 QRYWF
+171 QRYWY

-201 IAKLPRWSDPVSFKR
+201 IAKLPRWSNPISFKR
-216 FEGTELIRIMPE
+216 FEGTELIRIIPE

-252 HMSEVGLWKDTKEAR
+252 HMSEVGLWKDTQEAK

-282 QGTMIVMESTAKGV
+282 PGTMIVMESTAKGV

-320 VFVAWFVDARYTR
+320 VFVAWYVDARYTK
-333 HYLDRYPSTAAFVET
+333 RYQNRYVSTEKFVET
-348 WTDYNW
+348 WTEYNW
-354 HQWNVQGATLDGIFW
+354 WQWEQGATLDGIFW
-369 YNHFKKSH
+369 YNNFKKAH

-389 GSAEEA
+389 TTAEEA

-415 VKEPKFIGDI
+415 IRNPKFIGDI
-425 RGDATVGEKIMDN
+425 RGDATVGAGVMEN
-438 VRLYPNDALQTEVLK
+438 VKLYPNDSLQSEVLK
-453 IWIHPTDNNVEGKK
+453 IWIQPTDGVQEGKK
-467 VKNRFVVTVDVGG
+467 VKNRFLVTVDVGG

-538 ESNTYETKNK
+538 ESNTYDTKNK

-561 YTVLDTLAGIY
+561 FTVLDTLGDIY
-572 ENLYRRR
+572 DNLYRRR
-579 TAPDNTKDKPTR
+579 TAPDKPKDRALNK
-591 HIGWHMNKQTKY
+591 IGWHMNKQTKY
-603 LAYDD
+603 MAYDD
-608 YTVRIREGDYMEY
+608 YTVRLREGDYMEY

-648 DIQDTTAVGCYIAF
+648 DIQDTTAVGCYISF
-662 GGMEPVKIIED
+662 GSMPAVKIIED
-673 APRRTPSVRHTHT
+673 APRRTSSVTHAGT
-686 GGESTF
+686 GGESSF

>member
-1 MPTDRETIKAMIRED
+1 MSTDREKIKEMLRED
-16 RERRRKYFRVYD
+16 KERRKKYFRTYD
-28 PVRGDPQGEVVPRSK
+28 PIRGDELGEVVPRSP
-43 FEIDGVEYNVPTE
+43 FSIDGTEYWVPTE
-56 MLSDPFVKAFVRYKG
+56 MLSDDFVKAYIKYKG
-71 ASGLLKATGQ
+71 ASGLLRATGQ
-81 YDTEENRHLVTENL
+81 YDTEENRRLIVGNL
-95 MNLRLK
+95 MTLRLK
-101 YDFEFTAATTIKIQD
+101 YDFEFVAASTIKIQD
-116 KETKRAIPL
+116 KETKKPIPL

-134 VGEYE
+134 IGEYE

-201 IAKLPRWSDPVSFKR
+201 IAKLPAWSDPVSFKR

-252 HMSEVGLWKDTKEAR
+252 HMSEVGLWKDTQEAR

-282 QGTMIVMESTAKGV
+282 PGTMIVMESTAKGV

-320 VFVAWFVDARYTR
+320 VFVAWYVDIRYTR
-333 HYLDRYPSTAAFVET
+333 RYLDRYPSTEKFVET

-354 HQWNVQGATLDGIFW
+354 WQWEQGATLDGIYW
-369 YNHFKKSH
+369 YNHFKKAH

-389 GSAEEA
+389 TTAEEA

-404 TDDLLSWLHKN
+404 TDDLLSWLHRN
-415 VKEPKFIGDI
+415 IRNPKFVGDI
-425 RGDATVGEKIMDN
+425 RGDATVGEKIMEN
-438 VRLYPNDALQTEVLK
+438 VKLYPMDALTEVLK
-453 IWIHPTDNNVEGKK
+453 IWIYPTDNAPSGKK
-467 VKNRFVVTVDVGG
+467 VKNRFLVTVDVGG

-501 FGALERAALWRGHVD
+501 YGALERAALWRGHVD

-538 ESNTYETKNK
+538 ESNTYETKNR

-579 TAPDNTKDKPTR
+579 TTPDNTRDKETR

-631 LMNAPGGK
+631 LMNAPGGR

-648 DIQDTTAVGCYIAF
+648 DIQDTTAVGNYIAF
-662 GGMEPVKIIED
+662 GGMDPVKILED
-673 APRRTPSVRHTHT
+673 APRRTSSVKHSFT
-686 GGESTF
+686 GGESSF

>member
-1 MPTDRETIKAMIRED
+1 MTADKGKIKEMLRID
-16 RERRRKYFRVYD
+16 RERRQKYFRTYD
-28 PVRGDPQGEVVPRSK
+28 PIRGDELGEVVPRSK
-43 FEIDGVEYNVPTE
+43 FKIEDNEYWVPNE
-56 MLSDPFVKAFVRYKG
+56 MLTDPFVKAYLKYKTP
-71 ASGLLKATGQ
+71 SRLLVATGQ
-81 YDTEENRHLVTENL
+81 YDNEENRKLILEHL

-101 YDFEFTAATTIKIQD
+101 YDFEFVAASTIKIQD
-116 KETKRAIPL
+116 KETKRPIPL

-134 VGEYE
+134 IGEYE

-171 QRYWF
+171 QRYWY

-201 IAKLPRWSDPVSFKR
+201 ISKLPAWSDPVSFKR

-252 HMSEVGLWKDTKEAR
+252 HMSEVGLWKDTQEAR

-282 QGTMIVMESTAKGV
+282 PGTMIVMESTAKGV

-320 VFVAWFVDARYTR
+320 VFVAWYVDARYTR
-333 HYLDRYPSTAAFVET
+333 KYSTRYQNAQKFIET

-354 HQWNVQGATLDGIFW
+354 WQWEQGATMDGIFW
-369 YNHFKKSH
+369 YNHFKKAH

-389 GSAEEA
+389 TTAEEA

-415 VKEPKFIGDI
+415 IRNPKFVGDI
-425 RGDATVGEKIMDN
+425 RGDATVGEKIMEN
-438 VRLYPNDALQTEVLK
+438 VRLYPMDAQTEVLK
-453 IWIHPTDNNVEGKK
+453 IWIQPTDNAPAGKK
-467 VKNRFVVTVDVGG
+467 VKNRFLVTVDVGG

-491 VFDRISMAGE
+491 VFDRITMAGE

-538 ESNTYETKNK
+538 ESNTYETKNR

-561 YTVLDTLAGIY
+561 YTVLDTLGNIY
-572 ENLYRRR
+572 ENLYKRR
-579 TAPDNTKDKPTR
+579 TTPDNTRDKATR
-591 HIGWHMNKQTKY
+591 HYGWHMNKQTKY
-603 LAYDD
+603 MAYDD

-631 LMNAPGGK
+631 LMNAPGGR

-662 GGMEPVKIIED
+662 GGMEPVKILED
-673 APRRTPSVRHTHT
+673 APRRTSSVNHSHT

>member
-1 MPTDRETIKAMIRED
+1 MITDRTDIKGIIQLNK
-16 RERRRKYFRVYD
+16 ERKNKYFRTYD
-28 PVRGDPQGEVVPRSK
+28 PIRGDQFGEVVPRTQ
-43 FEIDGVEYNVPTE
+43 FEIAGENYWVPQE
-56 MLSDPFVKAFVRYKG
+56 MMRDPFVKAYIKFKG
-71 ASGLLKATGQ
+71 ASGLLQATGQ
-81 YDTEENRHLVTENL
+81 YDTEENRNAITENL
-95 MNLRLK
+95 FNLRLK
-101 YDFEFTAATTIKIQD
+101 YDFEFCAAATLKIQD
-116 KETKRAIPL
+116 KETKQMITF

-134 VGEYE
+134 ISEYE
-139 RQRLAGVP
+139 RQRLEGVP

-201 IAKLPRWSDPVSFKR
+201 ISKLPRWSNPISFKR
-216 FEGTELIRIMPE
+216 FEGTELIRIIPE

-252 HMSEVGLWKDTKEAR
+252 HMSEVGLWKDTQEAK

-282 QGTMIVMESTAKGV
+282 PGTMIVMESTAKGV

-313 GTIGIRP
+313 GTTGIRP
-320 VFVAWFVDARYTR
+320 VFVAWYVDARYTR
-333 HYLDRYPSTAAFVET
+333 NYKTRYHSVKEFTAS
-348 WTDYNW
+348 WTEYNW
-354 HQWNVQGATLDGIFW
+354 WQWEQGATLDGIFW

-389 GSAEEA
+389 TTAEEA

-404 TDDLLSWLHKN
+404 TDDLLGWLHKS
-415 VKEPKFIGDI
+415 VKAPKFIGDI
-425 RGDATVGEKIMDN
+425 RGDATIGEGVMEN
-438 VRLYPNDALQTEVLK
+438 VKLYPNDALQTEVLK
-453 IWIHPTDNNVEGKK
+453 IWIQPTDNAPTGKT
-467 VKNRFVVTVDVGG
+467 VKNRFLVTVDVGG
-480 RGHRADWSVIS
+480 RGYRADWSVIS
-491 VFDRISMAGE
+491 VFDRLSLAGE

-538 ESNTYETKNK
+538 ESNTYDTKHK

-561 YTVLDTLAGIY
+561 YTVLDTLGGIY

-579 TAPDNTKDKPTR
+579 TTPDNTRDKETR

-603 LAYDD
+603 MAYDD
-608 YTVRIREGDYMEY
+608 YTVRLREGDYMEY

-648 DIQDTTAVGCYIAF
+648 DIQDTTAVGCYISF
-662 GGMEPVKIIED
+662 NSMPPVKIMEE
-673 APRRTPSVRHTHT
+673 APRRAASISRAT
-686 GGESTF
+686 GGEATF

>member
-1 MPTDRETIKAMIRED
+1 MSIDREKIKEMLRED
-16 RERRRKYFRVYD
+16 RARRKKYFRVYD
-28 PVRGDPQGEVVPRSK
+28 PVLGDELGEVVPRSLLTI
-43 FEIDGVEYNVPTE
+43 EENEYWVPNE
-56 MLSDPFVKAFVRYKG
+56 MLADPFVKAYLKYKG
-71 ASGLLKATGQ
+71 ASGLLMATGQ
-81 YDTEENRHLVTENL
+81 YDNEENRRLVVENL
-95 MNLRLK
+95 FDLRFK
-101 YDFEFTAATTIKIQD
+101 YDFEFCAAMTIKIQD
-116 KETKRAIPL
+116 KETKRPIPL

-134 VGEYE
+134 IGEYE

-201 IAKLPRWSDPVSFKR
+201 IAKLPRWSDPVTFKR

-252 HMSEVGLWKDTKEAR
+252 HMSEVGLWKDTQEAR

-282 QGTMIVMESTAKGV
+282 PGTMIVMESTAKGV

-320 VFVAWFVDARYTR
+320 VFVAWYVDARYTR
-333 HYLDRYPSTAAFVET
+333 KYTSRYKNADEFIAT
-348 WTDYNW
+348 WTEYNW
-354 HQWNVQGATLDGIFW
+354 WQWEQGATIDGIFW

-389 GSAEEA
+389 TTAEEA

-404 TDDLLSWLHKN
+404 TDDLLSWLQKN
-415 VKEPKFIGDI
+415 VRQPKFIGDI
-425 RGDATVGEKIMDN
+425 RGDATVGDKVMDN
-438 VRLYPNDALQTEVLK
+438 VKLYPNDALQSEVLK
-453 IWIHPTDNNVEGKK
+453 IWIQPTDQSPEGKK
-467 VKNRFVVTVDVGG
+467 VKNRFLVTVDVGG

-491 VFDRISMAGE
+491 VFDRISMASE

-538 ESNTYETKNK
+538 ESNTYETKNR

-561 YTVLDTLAGIY
+561 YTVLDTLGGIY

-579 TAPDNTKDKPTR
+579 TTPDNTRDKETR

-603 LAYDD
+603 MAYDD

-648 DIQDTTAVGCYIAF
+648 DIQDTTSVGCYIAF
-662 GGMEPVKIIED
+662 GGMEPVKILED
-673 APRRTPSVRHTHT
+673 APRRASSVTHSHT

>member
-1 MPTDRETIKAMIRED
+1 MLRLDK
-16 RERRRKYFRVYD
+16 ERRRKYFRTYD
-28 PVRGDPQGEVVPRSK
+28 PIRGDELGEVVPRSP
-43 FEIDGVEYNVPTE
+43 FSIDGTEYWVPTE
-56 MLSDPFVKAFVRYKG
+56 MLSDDFVKAYIKYKG
-71 ASGLLKATGQ
+71 ASGLLRATGQ
-81 YDTEENRHLVTENL
+81 YDTEENRKLIVGNL
-95 MNLRLK
+95 MTLRLK
-101 YDFEFTAATTIKIQD
+101 YDFEFVAASTIKIQD
-116 KETKRAIPL
+116 KETKKPIPL

-134 VGEYE
+134 IGEYE

-201 IAKLPRWSDPVSFKR
+201 IAKLPAWSDPVSFKR

-252 HMSEVGLWKDTKEAR
+252 HMSEVGLWKDTQEAR

-282 QGTMIVMESTAKGV
+282 PGTMIVMESTAKGV

-320 VFVAWFVDARYTR
+320 VFVAWYVDIRYTR
-333 HYLDRYPSTAAFVET
+333 RYLDRYPSTEKFVET

-354 HQWNVQGATLDGIFW
+354 WQWEQGATLDGIYW
-369 YNHFKKSH
+369 YNHFKKAH

-389 GSAEEA
+389 TTAEEA

-404 TDDLLSWLHKN
+404 TDDLLSWLHRN
-415 VKEPKFIGDI
+415 IRNPKFTGDI
-425 RGDATVGEKIMDN
+425 RGDATVGEKIMQN
-438 VRLYPNDALQTEVLK
+438 VKLYPMDALTEVLK
-453 IWIHPTDNNVEGKK
+453 IWIYPTDNAPSGKK
-467 VKNRFVVTVDVGG
+467 VKNRFLVTVDVGG

-538 ESNTYETKNK
+538 ESNTYETKNR

-579 TAPDNTKDKPTR
+579 TTPDNTRDKETR

-631 LMNAPGGK
+631 LMNAPGGR

-648 DIQDTTAVGCYIAF
+648 DIQDTTAVGNYIAF
-662 GGMEPVKIIED
+662 GGMDPVKILED
-673 APRRTPSVRHTHT
+673 APRRTSSVKHSFT
-686 GGESTF
+686 GGESSF

>member
-1 MPTDRETIKAMIRED
+1 MKSNPDIKEMLRED
-16 RERRRKYFRVYD
+16 KRRRNKYFRVYD
-28 PVRGDPQGEVVPRSK
+28 PIRGDELGEVVPR
-43 FEIDGVEYNVPTE
+43 EPLVIDGQEYFVPSE
-56 MLSDPFVKAFVRYKG
+56 MMQDPFVKAYIKYNG
-71 ASGLLKATGQ
+71 PSELLKATGQ
-81 YDTEENRHLVTENL
+81 FDTEENRQAVTENL
-95 MNLRLK
+95 FTLRLK
-101 YDFEFTAATTIKIQD
+101 YDFEFCAAATIKIQD
-116 KETKRAIPL
+116 KETKKPIPL

-134 VGEYE
+134 IGEYE

-201 IAKLPRWSDPVSFKR
+201 IAKLPRWSDPITFKR
-216 FEGTELIRIMPE
+216 FEGTELIRIIPE

-252 HMSEVGLWKDTKEAR
+252 HMSEVGLWKDTQEAK

-282 QGTMIVMESTAKGV
+282 PGTMIVMESTAKGV

-320 VFVAWFVDARYTR
+320 VFVAWYVDARYTKR
-333 HYLDRYPSTAAFVET
+333 YLDRYPSTEQFVQT
-348 WTDYNW
+348 WTEYNW
-354 HQWNVQGATLDGIFW
+354 WQWEQGATLDGIFW
-369 YNHFKKSH
+369 YNNFKKAH

-389 GSAEEA
+389 TTAEEA

-404 TDDLLSWLHKN
+404 TDDLLSWLRKN
-415 VKEPKFIGDI
+415 IRQPKFIGDI
-425 RGDATVGEKIMDN
+425 RGDATVGEGVMDN
-438 VRLYPNDALQTEVLK
+438 VRLYPNDSLQSEVLK
-453 IWIHPTDNNVEGKK
+453 IWIQPTDNAPDGKK
-467 VKNRFVVTVDVGG
+467 VKNRFLVTVDVGG
-480 RGHRADWSVIS
+480 RGYRADWSVIS

-538 ESNTYETKNK
+538 ESNTYDTKNK

-561 YTVLDTLAGIY
+561 FTVLDTLGTIY
-572 ENLYRRR
+572 DNLYRRR
-579 TAPDNTKDKPTR
+579 TSPDKPQDR
-591 HIGWHMNKQTKY
+591 ALNKIGWHMNKQTKY
-603 LAYDD
+603 MAYDD
-608 YTVRIREGDYMEY
+608 YTVRLREGDYMEY

-648 DIQDTTAVGCYIAF
+648 DIQDTTAVGCYISF
-662 GGMEPVKIIED
+662 GGMPPVKIIED
-673 APRRTPSVRHTHT
+673 APRRAPSVTHHGT

>member
-1 MPTDRETIKAMIRED
+1 METVSREQVKAMLHED
-16 RERRRKYFRVYD
+16 KQRKNRYFRTYD
-28 PVRGDPQGEVVPRSK
+28 PIIGDKVGEVVPRAP
-43 FEIDGVEYNVPTE
+43 FEIEGKLFNVPKQ
-56 MLSDPFVKAFVRYKG
+56 MLEDRLVKSYIRYHG
-71 ASGLLKATGQ
+71 ASGLLRAAGQ
-81 YDTEENRHLVTENL
+81 KDDKQNCETVITALYS
-95 MNLRLK
+95 LRLK
-101 YDFEFTAATTIKIQD
+101 YDFEFCAATTIKIQD
-116 KETKRAIPL
+116 KETKKYIPL

-184 ALDQTQ
+184 ALNQTQ

-201 IAKLPRWSDPVSFKR
+201 IGKLPGWSNPVSFKR
-216 FEGTELIRIMPE
+216 FEGTELIRVIPE

-238 QKPDAL
+238 TKPDAL

-252 HMSEVGLWKDTKEAR
+252 HMSEVGLWKDTKESK

-282 QGTMIVMESTAKGV
+282 PGTMIVMESTAKGV

-313 GTIGIRP
+313 NSVGIRP
-320 VFVAWFVDARYTR
+320 VFVGWFVDARYTR
-333 HYLDRYPSTAAFVET
+333 SYYQKYQTATAFIST
-348 WTDYNW
+348 WTEYNW
-354 HQWNVQGATLDGIFW
+354 WQWEQGATLDGIFW
-369 YNHFKKSH
+369 YNQFKRSK

-389 GSAEEA
+389 TTAEEA

-404 TDDLLSWLHKN
+404 TDDLLAWLHKSIKAP
-415 VKEPKFIGDI
+415 VFVGDI
-425 RGDATVGEKIMDN
+425 RGDATIGEKALDN
-438 VRLYPNDALQTEVLK
+438 LKLYPQDAQTEVLK
-453 IWIHPTDNNVEGKK
+453 IWIQPKDNAPEDK
-467 VKNRFVVTVDVGG
+467 VIKNRFIVTVDVGG
-480 RGHRADWSVIS
+480 RGYRADWSVIS
-491 VFDRISMAGE
+491 VFDRISLAGE

-538 ESNTYETKNK
+538 ESNTYDTKNK

-561 YTVLDTLAGIY
+561 YTVLDTLGGIY
-572 ENLYRRR
+572 ENLYKRR
-579 TAPDNTKDKPTR
+579 TSPDNTRQRDTR

-603 LAYDD
+603 QAYDD

-648 DIQDTTAVGCYIAF
+648 DIQDTTAVANFIAF
-662 GGMEPVKIIED
+662 GSMAPVKIIED
-673 APRRTPSVRHTHT
+673 APRRTSPVTHFGT